1 VASTL
6 AVQQS
11 RIIPVSVEDA
21 FAGTLPIPLT
31 TIFSSWYGPIPP
43 IAEVREQL
51 GEWGAAGQTR
61 VVVFK
66 GFGAMH
72 EKLTSVDPPRSF
84 GYSITGITGPLGL
97 LVGKAEGEWTFS
109 PSDTG
114 PPATT
119 VTWHWKIHAASVLA
133 VPLLPLLGVVWRGYA
148 RQSLTALSAELS
160 R

>member
-1 VASTL
+1 VARTL

-43 IAEVREQL
+43 IAEVREQQ
-51 GEWGAAGQTR
+51 GEWGTAGQTR
-61 VVVFK
+61 VVSFK
-66 GFGAMH
+66 GPGAMQ
-72 EKLTSVDPPRSF
+72 ETLTSVDPPRSF

-97 LVGKAEGEWTFS
+97 LVGRAEGEWTFS
-109 PSDTG
+109 PSAAE
-114 PPATT
+114 PLATT
-119 VTWHWKIHAASVLA
+119 VTWHWTIHAASVLA

-148 RQSLTALSAELS
+148 RQSLKALSAELT